1 MGVECWSAR
10 ELQGLLGYSKW
21 ENFFKVLV
29 KAKDLAAEMTSVNVQ
44 AKDLKGQ
51 AEIEGEHV
59 DNNRAVRRII
69 LNRGIVP
76 EDLPPAE
83 DVKKVERRMKR
94 ENRLP
99 DSKGKKPGR

>member
-51 AEIEGEHV
+51 AEKKA
-59 DNNRAVRRII
+59 NMWII
-69 LNRGIVP
+69 TARFAGL
-76 EDLPPAE
+76 
-83 DVKKVERRMKR
+83 
-94 ENRLP
+94 
-99 DSKGKKPGR
+99 S